1 MLQNKN
7 CMRKIAYL
15 LTILLITCSTS
26 VFAQQKIRIQNL
38 HTYDLKK
45 VRFGFILGVNQMDFS
60 TKRIGEITDTMPVL
74 YFNSS
79 PEWGFHIG
87 IVSDLRLADNFNL
100 RFVPTLSFGDRVL
113 KYSILIN
120 DTTIGEFNKR
130 IESTFVE
137 FPLSIKFKSNR
148 MTNTRA
154 YLIGG
159 PKYSID
165 LASLSKKKSENDEIV
180 KLKRDDFT
188 AELGVGFDFYL
199 EYFKFG
205 IELKM
210 AYGLNNVIYREPNVF
225 NDVIKKINSKV
236 FYLTFTFE

>member
-1 MLQNKN
+1 
-7 CMRKIAYL
+7 MRYIVRFIIFL
-15 LTILLITCSTS
+15 LLFINTTTAI
-26 VFAQQKIRIQNL
+26 AQQRIRIQNL
-38 HTYDLKK
+38 HAYDLKK
-45 VRFGFILGVNQMDFS
+45 IRFGFILGVNQMDFS
-60 TKRIGEITDTMPVL
+60 VKRDRKLPDPDPIL

-100 RFVPTLSFGDRVL
+100 RYVPTLSFGDRLLQYSVL
-113 KYSILIN
+113 KN
-120 DTTIGEFNKR
+120 DGTVGQYNKR
-130 IESTFVE
+130 IESTFLE
-137 FPLSIKFKSNR
+137 FPLSLKFKSKR

-165 LASLSKKKSENDEIV
+165 LASLSKKKSEDDDIV

-188 AELGVGFDFYL
+188 MELGVGFDFYL

-205 IELKM
+205 IEIKM
-210 AYGLNNVIYREPNVF
+210 AYGLNDVIYREPNMF
-225 NDVIKKINSKV
+225 NDVVKKINSKI

>member
-1 MLQNKN
+1 
-7 CMRKIAYL
+7 MRYIVHFIIFL
-15 LTILLITCSTS
+15 LLFIITTNAL
-26 VFAQQKIRIQNL
+26 AQQRIRVQNL
-38 HTYDLKK
+38 HAYDLKTI
-45 VRFGFILGVNQMDFS
+45 RFGFILGVNQMDFS
-60 TKRIGEITDTMPVL
+60 VKRDRKLPDPDPVL
-74 YFNSS
+74 YFNSL

-100 RFVPTLSFGDRVL
+100 RYVPTLSFGDRLLQYSVL
-113 KYSILIN
+113 KN
-120 DTTIGEFNKR
+120 DGTVGQYNKR
-130 IESTFVE
+130 IESTFLE
-137 FPLSIKFKSNR
+137 FPLSLKFKSKR

-165 LASLSKKKSENDEIV
+165 LASLSKKKSEDDDIV

-188 AELGVGFDFYL
+188 MELGVGFDFYL

-205 IELKM
+205 IEIKM
-210 AYGLNNVIYREPNVF
+210 AYGLNDVIYREPNMF
-225 NDVIKKINSKV
+225 NDVVKKINSKI